1 MTTNQK
7 PESGFTLLE
16 VLVAI
21 VVLTFGLL
29 GIAGLLLATVQ
40 NNTIAAQR
48 TTAVFLAQDM
58 VDRIRLNINA
68 TKPLDAKGNPQ
79 AVYYL
84 NNLAGSVNAAC
95 VGDAVNSACA
105 DRKGAADRDIYVWLS
120 QIASSLPGGQGIVCK
135 DLTPDDGTS
144 SAAGLNGCDAATS
157 QSPWVIK
164 IFWVVRAEDQS
175 DGVNATTNI
184 QRMSMM
190 VGGT

>member
-1 MTTNQK
+1 MNTK
-7 PESGFTLLE
+7 RISESGFTLLE

-29 GIAGLLLATVQ
+29 GIAGLLLATVK
-40 NNTIAAQR
+40 NNTISAQR

-58 VDRIRLNINA
+58 ADRIRLNINA
-68 TKPLDAKGNPQ
+68 TKPLDAKGNVQ
-79 AVYYL
+79 DVYYL
-84 NNLAGSVNAAC
+84 NNVTGAANAAC

-120 QIASSLPGGQGIVCK
+120 QLATSLPGGQGIVCK
-135 DLTPDDGTS
+135 DLTPDDGTG
-144 SAAGLNGCDAATS
+144 SAAGVNGCDAATS
-157 QSPWVIK
+157 QSPWVVK

-175 DGVNATTNI
+175 DGVNATNSI
-184 QRMSMM
+184 QRLSMM